1 MSASFGWGFFSGCAL
16 LLGAWLAWSL
26 SIGRRTL
33 GAIMAFGAGVL
44 VSAVSFELVEK
55 ADATT
60 DGDWVIAVGMLL
72 GAFTFFWGDTLIDR
86 AGGNRRGSV
95 HPQGANSSGA
105 AILLGT
111 VLDGIPESVVIG
123 LGLVSGGGV
132 SVAMVAAVFLSN
144 LPEAIASTTGLRA
157 SGWRASRL
165 FGLWLAVAV
174 ISGLASLAGFAL
186 LRQAPSELVAGVQAF
201 AAGALLTMIAD
212 SMMPQAFAMNGR
224 TAGLLTTLGFGLAYA
239 IGALAQ
245 SP

>member
-72 GAFTFFWGDTLIDR
+72 GAITFFWGDTLIDR
-86 AGGNRRGSV
+86 AGGKHRGRA
-95 HPQGANSSGA
+95 HPQGGESSGP

-123 LGLVSGGGV
+123 VGLVSGGGV

-144 LPEAIASTTGLRA
+144 LPEAIASTTGLRT
-157 SGWRASRL
+157 SGWCAGRL
-165 FGLWLAVAV
+165 FGMWLAVAV
-174 ISGLASLAGFAL
+174 VAGLASLAGYAL
-186 LRQAPSELVAGVQAF
+186 LRTAPDELVAGVQAF

-224 TAGLLTTLGFGLAYA
+224 TAGLLTTLGFGVAYA
-239 IGALAQ
+239 ISALDA
-245 SP
+245 